1 MFYYLFL
8 CFMKKQQYLWPFSWT
23 GLNSPKDT
31 DTLQGHSLPVTTN
44 SLRVTGTH
52 LIDLETMKD

>member
-1 MFYYLFL
+1 
-8 CFMKKQQYLWPFSWT
+8 MKKQQYLWPFSWT

-52 LIDLETMKD
+52 LIDLGIMKD